1 LFVECAVVIEG
12 TVEMVLRKSSLFPKI
27 VTLENIAILGM
38 DNAGR
43 GCPSHNEELLTSQG
57 WWTCCWSG
65 GHDHG
70 HSLGRDAHMDLLQA
84 CLTPR

>member
-1 LFVECAVVIEG
+1 MDSNG
-12 TVEMVLRKSSLFPKI
+12 FPKI

-38 DNAGR
+38 ENAGR

-84 CLTPR
+84 CLDTKVSFDPSPSVLLCVLVLA